1 MGRLCVING
10 AMEGCSFYLK
20 PDTTFVGRGPGNDI
34 TIEDRSVSKRHLKI
48 STRDDKFLI
57 EDLESYNGTWIGKT
71 RIGPGKVFEVGD
83 GRLISIGNI
92 LAILAKQYT
101 EDGMDMLYSLD
112 VASLPSEGGVKFLYK
127 DRRITDRQQLELIHD
142 VSTTLMESLDINEIC
157 GKIMDSIFFYLKRID
172 SGTILMI
179 DNKTGELK
187 EIIAKTRKRKGG
199 LTHNYSRTIVNRV
212 MVEGKGIIMSD
223 ISREDDENLSDSI
236 KMMDIKSIMCV
247 PLISKSKTLGAIYV
261 HSLNLPHKFRQDDLF
276 LLTGLSGPAA
286 LAIENALVYDE
297 RRQAEEG
304 LQRVRDELEVRVKER
319 TIELSRTNSLL
330 KQEISERL
338 RAEEHLREL
347 NNFLRNILDSS
358 SSISIL
364 SMDLEQNILFWNKGA
379 ENIFGYKADEIVGKQ
394 KVDILYANGE
404 TKRIGEEIRLSII
417 KNKKEINREMRHVTK
432 DGHELWINLNLT
444 PRFDEKGNI
453 TGSLGI
459 GKDITEH
466 KQLEK
471 GLIQAQKME
480 SIGTLAG
487 GIAHD
492 FNNLLMGIQGHAS
505 LMLIDTDSSHLNFE
519 HLKGIEE
526 YVKKASDLTKQ
537 LLGFARGGRYDIKPT
552 DLNVLTENSSQMFGR
567 THKEINIYTKYQED
581 IWTVEV
587 DQSQIEQVLLN
598 LYINAWQSMPGGG
611 DLYLKTENITLD
623 ENYVKLLNIEPGRCV
638 RISVTD
644 TGVGMEEKTRQRIF
658 DPFFT
663 TKEMGRGTGLGLAS
677 AYGII
682 KNHKGIIN
690 VYSQKGQGTTF
701 SIYLPVTEKKP
712 IEEKDLDKEV
722 LKGSETILLVDDEAI
737 IIDVSKRMLEKL
749 GYKIVIAR
757 SGREAVEIYK
767 DNRTKIHIVILDM
780 IMPGTGGSEAYDK
793 LKEINPDIKVLLSSG
808 YSINGKAR
816 EILDRGCNGF
826 IQKPF
831 NLKQLSQKIREIL
844 DKV

>member
-1 MGRLCVING
+1 
-10 AMEGCSFYLK
+10 
-20 PDTTFVGRGPGNDI
+20 
-34 TIEDRSVSKRHLKI
+34 
-48 STRDDKFLI
+48 
-57 EDLESYNGTWIGKT
+57 
-71 RIGPGKVFEVGD
+71 
-83 GRLISIGNI
+83 
-92 LAILAKQYT
+92 
-101 EDGMDMLYSLD
+101 
-112 VASLPSEGGVKFLYK
+112 
-127 DRRITDRQQLELIHD
+127 
-142 VSTTLMESLDINEIC
+142 
-157 GKIMDSIFFYLKRID
+157 
-172 SGTILMI
+172 
-179 DNKTGELK
+179 
-187 EIIAKTRKRKGG
+187 
-199 LTHNYSRTIVNRV
+199 
-212 MVEGKGIIMSD
+212 
-223 ISREDDENLSDSI
+223 
-236 KMMDIKSIMCV
+236 
-247 PLISKSKTLGAIYV
+247 LISKSKTLGAIYV
-261 HSLNLPHKFRQDDLF
+261 HSVDLPHKFRQDDLF

-304 LQRVRDELEVRVKER
+304 LQRARDELEVRVKER
-319 TIELSRTNSLL
+319 TVELSRTNSLL

-338 RAEEHLREL
+338 RAEEDLREI

-394 KVDILYANGE
+394 KVDILYADDE
-404 TKRIGEEIRLSII
+404 TKRIGEEIGLSII
-417 KNKKEINREMRHVTK
+417 KNKKEINREMKHVTK

-444 PRFDEKGNI
+444 PRFDEKGNV
-453 TGSLGI
+453 TGILGI
-459 GKDITEH
+459 GKDITER

-492 FNNLLMGIQGHAS
+492 FNNLLMGIQGHTS
-505 LMLIDTDSSHLNFE
+505 LMLIDTDNSHINFE

-526 YVKKASDLTKQ
+526 YVKRASDLTKQ
-537 LLGFARGGRYDIKPT
+537 LLGFARGGKYNIKPT

-567 THKEINIYTKYQED
+567 THKETNIYTKYQED

-623 ENYVKLLNIEPGRCV
+623 ENYVKLLTIEPGRYV
-638 RISVTD
+638 KISVTD
-644 TGVGMEEKTRQRIF
+644 TGVGMAEKTQQRIF

-682 KNHKGIIN
+682 KNHNGIIN
-690 VYSQKGQGTTF
+690 VYSRKGQGTTF

-712 IEEKDLDKEV
+712 IEEIDLDKEV

-749 GYKIVIAR
+749 GYRIVIAR
-757 SGREAVEIYK
+757 SGSEAIEIYK
-767 DNRTKIHIVILDM
+767 NNRTKIDIVILDM
-780 IMPGTGGSEAYDK
+780 VMPGTGGGEAYDK
-793 LKEINPDIKVLLSSG
+793 LKEIAPAIKVLLSSG

-816 EILDRGCNGF
+816 EILNRGCNGF

-844 DKV
+844 DMV

>member
-1 MGRLCVING
+1 
-10 AMEGCSFYLK
+10 MEGCSFYLK
-20 PDTTFVGRGPGNDI
+20 PETTFVGRGPGNDI
-34 TIEDRSVSKRHLKI
+34 QIEDRSISRRHLKI

-71 RIGPGKVFEVGD
+71 RIGPGEAFEVGD

-127 DRRITDRQQLELIHD
+127 DKRITGRQQLELIHD

-157 GKIMDSIFFYLKRID
+157 EKIMDSILAYLKRID

-187 EIIAKTRKRKGG
+187 EIIAKTGKRKKGT
-199 LTHNYSRTIVNRV
+199 THNYSRTIVNRV
-212 MVEGKGIIMSD
+212 MLEGKGIIMSD
-223 ISREDDENLSDSI
+223 ISREAEENLSDSI
-236 KMMDIKSIMCV
+236 KMMDIKSVMCV

-261 HSLNLPHKFRQDDLF
+261 HSVDLPHRFRQDDLF

-286 LAIENALVYDE
+286 LAIENAMIYDE

-304 LQRVRDELEVRVKER
+304 LQRARDELEMRVKER

-338 RAEEHLREL
+338 RAEEHLREI

-379 ENIFGYKADEIVGKQ
+379 ENLFGYMADEIVGKQ
-394 KVDILYANGE
+394 KVDILYADDE
-404 TKRIGEEIRLSII
+404 TKRIGEEVRLSII

-453 TGSLGI
+453 TGILGI
-459 GKDITEH
+459 GKDITER

-492 FNNLLMGIQGHAS
+492 FNNLLMGIQGHTS
-505 LMLIDTDSSHLNFE
+505 LMLIDTDNSHLNFE

-526 YVKKASDLTKQ
+526 YVKRASDLTKQ
-537 LLGFARGGRYDIKPT
+537 LLGFARGGKYDIKPT
-552 DLNVLTENSSQMFGR
+552 NLNVLTENSSQMFGR

-581 IWTVEV
+581 IWTVAV

-623 ENYVKLLNIEPGRCV
+623 ENYVKLLTIEPGRYV
-638 RISVTD
+638 KISVTD
-644 TGVGMEEKTRQRIF
+644 TGVGMAEKTQQRIF

-682 KNHKGIIN
+682 KNHNGIIN
-690 VYSQKGQGTTF
+690 VYSRKGQGTTF
-701 SIYLPVTEKKP
+701 GIYLPVTEKKP
-712 IEEKDLDKEV
+712 TEDIDLDKEV

-749 GYKIVIAR
+749 GYRIVIAR
-757 SGREAVEIYK
+757 SGSEAIEIYQN
-767 DNRTKIHIVILDM
+767 NRTKIDIVILDM
-780 IMPGTGGSEAYDK
+780 IMPGTSGSEAYDK
-793 LKEINPDIKVLLSSG
+793 LKEIDPAIKVLLSSG

-844 DKV
+844 DMV

>member
-1 MGRLCVING
+1 
-10 AMEGCSFYLK
+10 
-20 PDTTFVGRGPGNDI
+20 
-34 TIEDRSVSKRHLKI
+34 
-48 STRDDKFLI
+48 
-57 EDLESYNGTWIGKT
+57 
-71 RIGPGKVFEVGD
+71 
-83 GRLISIGNI
+83 
-92 LAILAKQYT
+92 
-101 EDGMDMLYSLD
+101 
-112 VASLPSEGGVKFLYK
+112 
-127 DRRITDRQQLELIHD
+127 
-142 VSTTLMESLDINEIC
+142 
-157 GKIMDSIFFYLKRID
+157 MDSIFAYHKRID

-187 EIIAKTRKRKGG
+187 EIISKTGKRKRG

-212 MVEGKGIIMSD
+212 MAEGKGIIMSD
-223 ISREDDENLSDSI
+223 IDREAEENLSDSI
-236 KMMDIKSIMCV
+236 IMMDIKSVMCV

-261 HSLNLPHKFRQDDLF
+261 HSLDLPHRFRQDDLF

-286 LAIENALVYDE
+286 LAIENALIYDE

-304 LQRVRDELEVRVKER
+304 LQRARDGLEMRVKER
-319 TIELSRTNSLL
+319 TIELARTNSLL

-338 RAEEHLREL
+338 RAEEHLREI

-394 KVDILYANGE
+394 KVDILFADDE

-432 DGHELWINLNLT
+432 DGHALWINLNLT
-444 PRFDEKGNI
+444 PRFDEKGNV
-453 TGSLGI
+453 TGILGI
-459 GKDITEH
+459 GKDITER

-526 YVKKASDLTKQ
+526 YVKRASDLTKQ

-552 DLNVLTENSSQMFGR
+552 NLNVLTDNSSQMFGR
-567 THKEINIYTKYQED
+567 THKEINIYPKYQED
-581 IWTVEV
+581 IWTVEA

-623 ENYVKLLNIEPGRCV
+623 ENYVKLLNIEPGRYV
-638 RISVTD
+638 RVSVTD
-644 TGVGMEEKTRQRIF
+644 TGVGMAEKTQQRIF

-712 IEEKDLDKEV
+712 IEEIDLDKEV

-737 IIDVSKRMLEKL
+737 IVDVSKRMLEKL

-757 SGREAVEIYK
+757 DGREAIEIYK

-780 IMPGTGGSEAYDK
+780 IMPGTGGSKAYDK

>member
-1 MGRLCVING
+1 
-10 AMEGCSFYLK
+10 
-20 PDTTFVGRGPGNDI
+20 
-34 TIEDRSVSKRHLKI
+34 
-48 STRDDKFLI
+48 
-57 EDLESYNGTWIGKT
+57 
-71 RIGPGKVFEVGD
+71 
-83 GRLISIGNI
+83 
-92 LAILAKQYT
+92 
-101 EDGMDMLYSLD
+101 
-112 VASLPSEGGVKFLYK
+112 
-127 DRRITDRQQLELIHD
+127 
-142 VSTTLMESLDINEIC
+142 MESLDINEIC
-157 GKIMDSIFFYLKRID
+157 GKIMDSTFSYIKRID

-187 EIIAKTRKRKGG
+187 EIIAKTGKRKRGIK
-199 LTHNYSRTIVNRV
+199 LNYSRTIVNRV
-212 MVEGKGIIMSD
+212 IAEGKGIIMSD

-236 KMMDIKSIMCV
+236 KRLDIKSIMCV

-261 HSLNLPHKFRQDDLF
+261 HSVDLPHKFRQDDLF

-304 LQRVRDELEVRVKER
+304 LQRARDELEVRVKER
-319 TIELSRTNSLL
+319 TVELSRTNSLL

-338 RAEEHLREL
+338 RAEEDLREI

-394 KVDILYANGE
+394 KVDILYADDE
-404 TKRIGEEIRLSII
+404 TKRIGEEIGLSII
-417 KNKKEINREMRHVTK
+417 KNKKEINREMKHVTK

-444 PRFDEKGNI
+444 PRFDEKGNV
-453 TGSLGI
+453 TGILGI
-459 GKDITEH
+459 GKDITER

-492 FNNLLMGIQGHAS
+492 FNNLLMGIQGHTS
-505 LMLIDTDSSHLNFE
+505 LMLIDTDNSHINFE

-526 YVKKASDLTKQ
+526 YVKRASDLTKQ
-537 LLGFARGGRYDIKPT
+537 LLGFARGGKYNIKPT

-567 THKEINIYTKYQED
+567 THKETNIYTKYQED

-623 ENYVKLLNIEPGRCV
+623 ENYVKLLTIEPGRYV
-638 RISVTD
+638 KISVTD
-644 TGVGMEEKTRQRIF
+644 TGVGMAEKTQQRIF

-682 KNHKGIIN
+682 KNHNGIIN
-690 VYSQKGQGTTF
+690 VYSRKGQGTTF

-712 IEEKDLDKEV
+712 IEEIDLDKEV

-749 GYKIVIAR
+749 GYRIVIAR
-757 SGREAVEIYK
+757 SGSEAIEIYK
-767 DNRTKIHIVILDM
+767 NNRTKIDIVILDM
-780 IMPGTGGSEAYDK
+780 VMPGTGGGEAYDK
-793 LKEINPDIKVLLSSG
+793 LKEIAPAIKVLLSSG

-816 EILDRGCNGF
+816 EILNRGCNGF

-844 DKV
+844 DMV

>member
-1 MGRLCVING
+1 
-10 AMEGCSFYLK
+10 
-20 PDTTFVGRGPGNDI
+20 
-34 TIEDRSVSKRHLKI
+34 
-48 STRDDKFLI
+48 
-57 EDLESYNGTWIGKT
+57 
-71 RIGPGKVFEVGD
+71 
-83 GRLISIGNI
+83 
-92 LAILAKQYT
+92 
-101 EDGMDMLYSLD
+101 
-112 VASLPSEGGVKFLYK
+112 
-127 DRRITDRQQLELIHD
+127 
-142 VSTTLMESLDINEIC
+142 
-157 GKIMDSIFFYLKRID
+157 
-172 SGTILMI
+172 
-179 DNKTGELK
+179 
-187 EIIAKTRKRKGG
+187 
-199 LTHNYSRTIVNRV
+199 
-212 MVEGKGIIMSD
+212 
-223 ISREDDENLSDSI
+223 
-236 KMMDIKSIMCV
+236 
-247 PLISKSKTLGAIYV
+247 
-261 HSLNLPHKFRQDDLF
+261 LPHKFRQDDLF

-304 LQRVRDELEVRVKER
+304 LQRTRDELEVRVKER

-338 RAEEHLREL
+338 RAEEHLGEI

-358 SSISIL
+358 SSFSIL

-394 KVDILYANGE
+394 KVDILYADDE

-417 KNKKEINREMRHVTK
+417 KNKKEINREMKHVTK
-432 DGHELWINLNLT
+432 DGHALWINLNLT
-444 PRFDEKGNI
+444 PRFDEKGI
-453 TGSLGI
+453 VTGILGI
-459 GKDITEH
+459 GKDITER

-526 YVKKASDLTKQ
+526 YVKRASDLTKQ

-552 DLNVLTENSSQMFGR
+552 NLNMLTDNSSQMFGR
-567 THKEINIYTKYQED
+567 THKEINIYPKYQKD

-623 ENYVKLLNIEPGRCV
+623 ENYVKLLNIEPGRYV

-644 TGVGMEEKTRQRIF
+644 TGVGMAEKTQQRIF

-690 VYSQKGQGTTF
+690 VYSQKSQGTTF

-712 IEEKDLDKEV
+712 IEEIDLDKEV

-737 IIDVSKRMLEKL
+737 IIDVNKRMLEKL
-749 GYKIVIAR
+749 GYEIVIAR
-757 SGREAVEIYK
+757 SGREAIEIYK

-831 NLKQLSQKIREIL
+831 NMKQLSQKIREIL